1 MERFL
6 EEQENN
12 GSSHHGSPSI
22 LGHRQRHDSGSSGK
36 YDKESEGAAYCQSQS
51 LKALKASSV
60 DILKDDKNTKP
71 ANTL

>member
-22 LGHRQRHDSGSSGK
+22 LGNRQRHDSGSSGK
-36 YDKESEGAAYCQSQS
+36 YDKESDGAAYCQSQS
-51 LKALKASSV
+51 LKALKASS
-60 DILKDDKNTKP
+60 DILKDDKNTKST
-71 ANTL
+71 NNL

>member
-22 LGHRQRHDSGSSGK
+22 LGGHRQRHDSGSGK
-36 YDKESEGAAYCQSQS
+36 YDKELEGAAYCQSQS
-51 LKALKASSV
+51 QKALKASSA
-60 DILKDDKNTKP
+60 DIMKDDKHNKP
-71 ANTL
+71 TL